1 MTVARVAN
9 HIGIW
14 LAAPFVLAVLGFWFL
29 ASLYEREPLIAPVA
43 IRSEAAKNAL
53 VLAPASNSTR
63 KTSEAELDAALSS
76 SFMESEE
83 GNVRSQA
90 VLSRFGV
97 LLAMSA
103 ELPRGSGQYINLR
116 ATLRPRQD
124 GFDVARLAIGPYEV
138 PSGWADWAFQYAME
152 HFSGAR
158 RATKILAGIR
168 SIDPVERTV
177 TMGPAAVQSAGP
189 AS

>member
-1 MTVARVAN
+1 MTVTRVAN
-9 HIGIW
+9 HVGIW
-14 LAAPFVLAVLGFWFL
+14 LAAPIMLSVLGFWFL
-29 ASLYEREPLIAPVA
+29 ASLYEREPLIEVVSAPTKTPAAPVLTPP
-43 IRSEAAKNAL
+43 SG
-53 VLAPASNSTR
+53 STR
-63 KTSEAELDAALSS
+63 KISEVELDAALSAP
-76 SFMESEE
+76 FLDAEA
-83 GNVRSQA
+83 GNVRSRA

-103 ELPRGSGQYINLR
+103 ELPRGSGKYINLR

-158 RATKILAGIR
+158 RTTQILTDIRGID
-168 SIDPVERTV
+168 SVERSV
-177 TMGPAAVQSAGP
+177 TMGPAARRPTGP